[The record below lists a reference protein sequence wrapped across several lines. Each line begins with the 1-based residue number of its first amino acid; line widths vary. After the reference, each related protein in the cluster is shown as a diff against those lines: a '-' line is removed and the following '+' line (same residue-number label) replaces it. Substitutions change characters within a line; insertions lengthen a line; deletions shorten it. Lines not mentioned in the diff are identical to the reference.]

1 MFSLFNSTFLFLGI
15 LVIVFSLLIIY
26 FESKIREQNHKISSM
41 LSLVSA
47 ITEELNINSFKIN
60 NIMSAQNQTKN
71 INTFINKENNENK
84 LISVSD
90 EEISE
95 E

>member
-47 ITEELNINSFKIN
+47 ITEELNINSFN
-60 NIMSAQNQTKN
+60 FGTSSNI
-71 INTFINKENNENK
+71 
-84 LISVSD
+84 LV
-90 EEISE
+90 
-95 E
+95 